1 MSLRYKKKTRTCGFF
16 SFLVDVFSVT
26 IEENQVEAQITMQA
40 KRTTLAKSVNRKVVG
55 LHLLATLLVGCGLA
69 VIALQYWFPLELGQL
84 AGGVRLL
91 VLFAVALLVCGPLLT
106 ALLYRSTKTRRAL
119 LVDAFLIAFLQGTAL
134 VYGLYALAQA
144 RPLALVFETDRFRLV
159 TYADIPVQAL
169 PSLKPWTSPWS
180 LGRFVMAGIRPAESE
195 QERAQRFDDM
205 MADISPSQ
213 RPIYWRDLGESI
225 DEIQRR
231 ARPLA
236 DLHNAYPDQRQT
248 IDLAVSKEMRA
259 EQVLVWLPLVS
270 RHSLEWVVVLDA
282 NTFEPVFVLPL
293 DGFI

>member
-1 MSLRYKKKTRTCGFF
+1 MT
-16 SFLVDVFSVT
+16 V
-26 IEENQVEAQITMQA
+26 EENRMEAQRTMQA
-40 KRTTLAKSVNRKVVG
+40 KRTALAESMNRKIVG
-55 LHLLATLLVGCGLA
+55 LHLLATLLVGGGLV
-69 VIALQYWFPLELGQL
+69 VIALQYWFPLGLGQL
-84 AGGVRLL
+84 AGGLRLL
-91 VLFAVALLVCGPLLT
+91 LLFAVALLVCGPVLT

-169 PSLKPWTSPWS
+169 PSLKPWTNPWS
-180 LGRFVMAGIRPAESE
+180 LGRFVMAGIRSAESE

-213 RPIYWRDLGESI
+213 RPIYWRDLGDSMN
-225 DEIQRR
+225 EIRRR

-236 DLHNAYPDQRQT
+236 DLHNAYPNQRQT
-248 IDLAVSKEMRA
+248 IDLAVSKERRA
-259 EQVLVWLPLVS
+259 EQELVWLPLVS
-270 RHSLEWVVVLDA
+270 RYSLEWVVLLDA
-282 NTFEPVFVLPL
+282 NTFEPVGVLPL